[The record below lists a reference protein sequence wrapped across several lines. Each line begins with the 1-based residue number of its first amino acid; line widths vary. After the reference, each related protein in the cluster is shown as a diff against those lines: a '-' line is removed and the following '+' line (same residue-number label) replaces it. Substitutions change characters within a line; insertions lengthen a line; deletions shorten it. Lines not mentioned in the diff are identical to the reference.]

1 VANDLLRKIIY
12 PAEVVDNI
20 DPMMLGRIRAY
31 PLDKTVKQVLEG
43 FNYNPAKD
51 MWGPKDPFVCL
62 PLLPQY
68 ISMVPE
74 IKERVNLFY
83 QNSKYPYQDIYYVQG
98 SFSSPMALPF
108 ETLRQ
113 ANKFTSLGDRVQS
126 TLAPRNKDGSYPNA
140 KTKGIFPEPGDNAI
154 LGRGNSDMIV
164 KPNSV
169 LLRAQK
175 TNNINIGQY
184 PIPNPN
190 RAFLQLTG
198 FDTRTVE
205 SKKKTLIKTSSAN
218 QETKK
223 LIEWNIQNLENV
235 MNAFTG
241 RVSLYSLKPNREI
254 LTDNINYDSNLED
267 IKSLEYYQDFIG
279 LTYVDT
285 LKKINDFI
293 NGVNSGQIPN
303 GPKVT
308 GQFPFVYRPSL
319 QMREVL
325 NANTVT
331 NTNLSDT
338 DSTRYA
344 NATRFLNGITL
355 NSGLGPSSYNFAIV
369 RSKNEIGK
377 PIKIEFETVIP
388 KSTVDT
394 VSTAALLGGETV
406 YLLSQK
412 SNKNTDF
419 TNSIY
424 GFTIDDLEKK
434 IQPFTSSTVRGEE
447 LIDLL
452 NLIVRFLFA
461 HVHPIPNA
469 APIPVATD
477 GTEASKILFELQNA
491 ANKILNPNIRIN

>member
-1 VANDLLRKIIY
+1 MADNLIKKIIY

-31 PLDKTVKQVLEG
+31 PLDKNVRQTLEG
-43 FNYNPAKD
+43 YGYDPAKD

-62 PLLPQY
+62 PLLPQF
-68 ISMVPE
+68 ISQVPD

-83 QNSKYPYQDIYYVQG
+83 QNSKFPFQDIYYVQG
-98 SFSSPMALPF
+98 SFSSPMAFPY
-108 ETLRQ
+108 ETIRQ

-126 TLAPRNKDGSYPNA
+126 SLAPRNKDGTYPNV
-140 KTKGIFPEPGDNAI
+140 KTKGIFPEPGDNAL
-154 LGRGNSDMIV
+154 LGRGSADVIV
-164 KPNSV
+164 QKNSV

-175 TNNINIGQY
+175 TNNLNINQF
-184 PIPNPN
+184 PVPNPN

-198 FDTRTVE
+198 FDTKTVE
-205 SKKKTLIKTSSAN
+205 SQKKTLLKTSTAN

-223 LIEWNIQNLENV
+223 LIEWNITNLENV

-241 RVSLYSLKPNREI
+241 SVRLYSLKPSKEV
-254 LTDNINYDSNLED
+254 LTDNINYDSDLDNV
-267 IKSLEYYQDFIG
+267 KSLEYYVDFIG
-279 LTYVDT
+279 LSYIDT
-285 LKKINDFI
+285 LKKINEFI

-308 GQFPFVYRPSL
+308 AQFPFVYRPSL
-319 QMREVL
+319 QMRQVL
-325 NANTVT
+325 SASDISDVNVT
-331 NTNLSDT
+331 DT
-338 DSTRYA
+338 QSIQYS

-377 PIKIEFETVIP
+377 PIKIEFENVIP
-388 KSTVDT
+388 KSTVESI
-394 VSTAALLGGETV
+394 STYAMLGGETV

-412 SNKNTDF
+412 SNKTTDF

-424 GFTIDDLEKK
+424 GFTRDDIENK

-469 APIPVATD
+469 APVPVATD
-477 GTEASKILFELQNA
+477 GTNASKILFELQNA